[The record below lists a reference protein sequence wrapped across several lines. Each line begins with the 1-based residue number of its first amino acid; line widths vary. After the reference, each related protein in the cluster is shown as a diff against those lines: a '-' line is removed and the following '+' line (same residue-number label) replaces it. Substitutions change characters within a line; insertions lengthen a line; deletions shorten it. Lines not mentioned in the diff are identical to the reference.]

1 MIHLT
6 LLLKQQG
13 DFITQQ
19 KCHQSSIETRQIVRG
34 TGTLSHGLGLRSVH
48 NHDHGPEMVTT
59 FQSQWVNVDYVLYST
74 LPATSAP
81 SSDGRREGRL
91 KLLGRLSLPT
101 AQQMALVG
109 RIPNTHCP
117 SDHLPLLAD
126 FLL

>member
-1 MIHLT
+1 MA
-6 LLLKQQG
+6 
-13 DFITQQ
+13 
-19 KCHQSSIETRQIVRG
+19 
-34 TGTLSHGLGLRSVH
+34 
-48 NHDHGPEMVTT
+48 TT

-74 LPATSAP
+74 LPGSSS
-81 SSDGRREGRL
+81 SSDGRREGSL

-109 RIPNTHCP
+109 KIPNTHCP

>member
-1 MIHLT
+1 MA
-6 LLLKQQG
+6 
-13 DFITQQ
+13 
-19 KCHQSSIETRQIVRG
+19 
-34 TGTLSHGLGLRSVH
+34 
-48 NHDHGPEMVTT
+48 TT

-74 LPATSAP
+74 LPSGP
-81 SSDGRREGRL
+81 SSSSSDGRREGSL

-101 AQQMALVG
+101 VQQMALVG